1 MKESNNHAPTEKMT
15 IHILIDGYNLIR
27 KYPPLARVEEA
38 EFSKGREK
46 LLEWLSQ
53 YRRKIANPIT
63 VVFDG
68 GKGGALVEGRDIYK
82 GIKILYSPQ
91 GQTADDIIKRLAKKE
106 GGKILVVTS
115 DQELGS
121 YCRYFKT
128 GWIRS
133 EDFAL
138 RIQEQLGAEDQKTF
152 REDDPE
158 DPPKKKKGTAFRLSK
173 KAKRE
178 KKHWEHL

>member
-1 MKESNNHAPTEKMT
+1 LA

-27 KYPPLARVEEA
+27 KYPPLSRVEEA

-46 LLEWLSQ
+46 LLDWLSQ

-68 GKGGALVEGRDIYK
+68 GKGGDLSEGRDIYK

-91 GQTADDIIKRLAKKE
+91 GQTADDIIKRLARKE
-106 GGKILVVTS
+106 GENTLVVTS

-121 YCRYFKT
+121 FCRFFKT

-133 EDFAL
+133 EDFAR
-138 RIQEQLGAEDQKTF
+138 RIQEQIWTGDQLTF
-152 REDDPE
+152 KEDDPE
-158 DPPKKKKGTAFRLSK
+158 DPPKKKKGAAFRLSK

-178 KKHWEHL
+178 RKYWEHL

>member
-1 MKESNNHAPTEKMT
+1 MA

-27 KYPPLARVEEA
+27 KYQPLSRVEKA
-38 EFSKGREK
+38 DFSRGREK

-53 YRRKIANPIT
+53 YRQKIPNPIT

-68 GKGGALVEGRDIYK
+68 GQGGALVEGRDIYK
-82 GIKILYSPQ
+82 GIKILYSPR
-91 GQTADDIIKRLAKKE
+91 GQTADDIIKRLVKKE
-106 GGKILVVTS
+106 GEKTLVVTS

-121 YCRYFKT
+121 YCRFFKT

-133 EDFAL
+133 EDFAH
-138 RIQEQLGAEDQKTF
+138 RVQEQIRTADQKSF
-152 REDDPE
+152 KEDDPE
-158 DPPKKKKGTAFRLSK
+158 DQPKKKKGTAYKLSK

-178 KKHWEHL
+178 KKYWEHL

>member
-1 MKESNNHAPTEKMT
+1 MA

-27 KYPPLARVEEA
+27 KYPPLSQA
-38 EFSKGREK
+38 EKADFSKGREK

-53 YRRKIANPIT
+53 YRRKIPNPIT

-68 GKGGALVEGRDIYK
+68 GQGGERDEGRDIYK
-82 GIKILYSPQ
+82 GIKVRYSPQ
-91 GQTADDIIKRLAKKE
+91 GQTADDIIKRLVKKE
-106 GGKILVVTS
+106 GEKILVVTS

-121 YCRYFKT
+121 YCRLFKT

-133 EDFAL
+133 EDFAR
-138 RIQEQLGAEDQKTF
+138 RIQEQIWSEGRNSIE
-152 REDDPE
+152 EDDRE
-158 DPPKKKKGTAFRLSK
+158 DPPKQKKGTAFRLSK

-178 KKHWEHL
+178 KKYWENL

>member
-1 MKESNNHAPTEKMT
+1 MA

-27 KYPPLARVEEA
+27 KYPPLSQVEKA
-38 EFSKGREK
+38 DFSKGREK

-68 GKGGALVEGRDIYK
+68 GKGGDPDGGRDIYR
-82 GIKILYSPQ
+82 GIKVRYSPQ
-91 GQTADDIIKRLAKKE
+91 GQTADDIIKRMVKKE
-106 GGKILVVTS
+106 GEKILVVTS

-121 YCRYFKT
+121 YCRFFKT

-133 EDFAL
+133 EDFSR
-138 RIQEQLGAEDQKTF
+138 RIQEQIWSGDQDSF
-152 REDDPE
+152 PENDPG
-158 DPPKKKKGTAFRLSK
+158 DLPKKKKGTAFRLSK

-178 KKHWEHL
+178 KKYWEHL

>member
-1 MKESNNHAPTEKMT
+1 MK

-27 KYPPLARVEEA
+27 KYQPLSRVEKA
-38 EFSKGREK
+38 DFSQGREK

-53 YRRKIANPIT
+53 YRQKIPNPVT

-68 GKGGALVEGRDIYK
+68 GQGEGLSEGRDIYR
-82 GIKILYSPQ
+82 GIKILYSPR
-91 GQTADDIIKRLAKKE
+91 GQTADDIIKRLAEKE
-106 GGKILVVTS
+106 GGKTLVVTS

-121 YCRYFKT
+121 YCRFFKS

-133 EDFAL
+133 EDFAY
-138 RIQEQLGAEDQKTF
+138 RIQEQLREVNQKSNK
-152 REDDPE
+152 EENPE
-158 DPPKKKKGTAFRLSK
+158 GPPKKKKGTAYKLSK

-178 KKHWEHL
+178 KKYWDHL

>member
-1 MKESNNHAPTEKMT
+1 MT

-27 KYPPLARVEEA
+27 KYPPLSRVEEA
-38 EFSKGREK
+38 EFSRGREK

-53 YRRKIANPIT
+53 YRRKITHPMT

-68 GKGGALVEGRDIYK
+68 GKGGGLFEGRDIYK

-91 GQTADDIIKRLAKKE
+91 GQTADDIIKGLVKKDE
-106 GGKILVVTS
+106 KEILVVTS

-121 YCRYFKT
+121 YCRFFQK

-133 EDFAL
+133 EDFAR
-138 RIQEQLGAEDQKTF
+138 RIQEQLQSGDQQAFK
-152 REDDPE
+152 EDDPE
-158 DPPKKKKGTAFRLSK
+158 DRPKKKKGTAFRISK
-173 KAKRE
+173 KV
-178 KKHWEHL
+178 KKERKYWEHL